1 MSIYWISTCL
11 IHLFIDFSLI
21 WIYMYLVLIKLLLK
35 YYRIDTSV
43 GGLLDPDCII
53 RPVVCISTRT
63 DMNYEIYLLLKITAP
78 RYCYCHGNIL
88 VILFRTFDFLAPKE
102 IQIIC
107 HSNNFTLVRH
117 RINVIPGMRRVH

>member
-1 MSIYWISTCL
+1 M
-11 IHLFIDFSLI
+11 
-21 WIYMYLVLIKLLLK
+21 LIKLILK

-88 VILFRTFDFLAPKE
+88 VILFRTFDFLAPKD
-102 IQIIC
+102 IQIN
-107 HSNNFTLVRH
+107 SFTLVRH
-117 RINVIPGMRRVH
+117 PINVILDMRRVH

>member
-1 MSIYWISTCL
+1 
-11 IHLFIDFSLI
+11 
-21 WIYMYLVLIKLLLK
+21 VLIKLLLK

-53 RPVVCISTRT
+53 RPVVCISTPT
-63 DMNYEIYLLLKITAP
+63 VMNYEIYLLLKITAP
-78 RYCYCHGNIL
+78 RYRYCHGNIL

-102 IQIIC
+102 IQIIF